1 MNRDIIDQYT
11 LLLIKQYW
19 EKPKAK
25 AEIEH
30 MMSGW
35 QKIADLMRA
44 FEVEF
49 DLDSARGYQL
59 DILGKIV
66 GVPRVV
72 PAVLPRIRFGFSN
85 NPNSKGF
92 ASRFNLLRESAPFAN
107 RFEPRFTAQ
116 QLDDPQYRRLIR
128 VKVAKN
134 ICAAYMT
141 SDERISIQDV
151 INSAFRGRAYVVD
164 NQDMTL
170 TLYVSPS
177 VSLDEL
183 RLIRRLDLLPKP
195 QAVRYKFV
203 IQAEPSVTFGFSN
216 NPNSVGFAD
225 RFDST
230 RQGGIFARKVI
241 NG

>member
-1 MNRDIIDQYT
+1 VSRDIIDQYT

-19 EKPKAK
+19 EKTRAK

-30 MMSGW
+30 MMTGW
-35 QKIADLMRA
+35 QRIADLMRS

-49 DLDSARGYQL
+49 DLDTARGRQL
-59 DILGKIV
+59 DVLGKIA

-72 PAVLPRIRFGFSN
+72 PAVLPRVRFGFDQ
-85 NPNSKGF
+85 NPNSRGF
-92 ASRFNLLRESAPFAN
+92 ADRFNLLRESAPFAD
-107 RFEPRFTAQ
+107 RFEPLFTSQ
-116 QLDDPQYRRLIR
+116 QLDDPQYRQLIR

-134 ICAAYMT
+134 ICAAVMT

-151 INSAFRGRAYVVD
+151 IVSAFTGRAYVVD

-183 RLIRRLDLLPKP
+183 RLIRQLDLLPKP

-203 IQAEPSVTFGFSN
+203 VQAEPSVTFGFSS
-216 NPNSVGFAD
+216 NPNSIGFAD